1 MDEQPAS
8 SASVPGVETD
18 HIRAAL
24 ARVLTSEA
32 FAGAPQL
39 SAFLSFVVEEA
50 LSGRGDQLKGYTIAV
65 EALKRPED
73 FDPQAD
79 PIVRVEAGRL
89 RRALELYYAGDGRDD
104 PLRIEIPR
112 GSYGPHFISMQTAG
126 AQPSTAR
133 AEPEVASRHG
143 PATAGPSRPGW
154 LWPLAGVAAVALLA
168 MAAFLTGLIPFPFGL
183 KSERDVKEGSAL
195 VRTTGASDQQ
205 ALPRSPPEGQPT
217 TSRTLLPAL
226 IINIDSRVTNLEAR
240 NSITMFMQALSDA
253 VSRFDEFAFVGTLE
267 ELQAANNKGRA
278 QEVYVIDISAV
289 VSVTEIEGFAKL
301 IHKPSGR
308 AIWNTSDN
316 ISLEQAADQV
326 KLRELARRMAI
337 RIAQP
342 YGLLHADLR
351 NMQGLDPALTCMVS
365 AYDYWRAPA
374 VATHLKVRQCLEAAL
389 KSDPAFHPA
398 WALLA
403 QITLDEHRSGFN
415 PLPGAAL
422 DRALAAAL
430 TSRALAPES
439 ARAAQAEMDV
449 LFVRGD
455 TEEAIRIGHLAVRRN
470 PYDSDILADLGA
482 RLVQTDQPRIALP
495 LLIRAAELNPG
506 RPGWYDFFLFL
517 AARKTGDAA
526 LARYHA
532 GLLVRDE
539 APLSL
544 LGRALSKS
552 DGGDLAGAAAALK
565 KLAENEP
572 VFRESPRDFLARRK
586 FVPSLVDEL
595 VKTLEKARVAGG

>member
-1 MDEQPAS
+1 M
-8 SASVPGVETD
+8 
-18 HIRAAL
+18 
-24 ARVLTSEA
+24 ARVLASED

-39 SAFLSFVVEEA
+39 SAFLSFVVTEA
-50 LSGRGDQLKGYTIAV
+50 LAGRGEQLKGYTIAV
-65 EALKRPED
+65 EALKRPVD

-89 RRALELYYAGDGRDD
+89 RRALELYYAADGRND

-112 GSYGPHFISMQTAG
+112 GSYGPLFIDMQVEAEQPASVTSATEMAVQH
-126 AQPSTAR
+126 AQT
-133 AEPEVASRHG
+133 VAAVSPPRQ
-143 PATAGPSRPGW
+143 GW
-154 LWPLAGVAAVALLA
+154 LWPLAGVAVAGLLA
-168 MAAFLTGLIPFPFGL
+168 IAAFLTGLTSLSLGDMFERNSRSTSSL
-183 KSERDVKEGSAL
+183 VQTAATKSQTS
-195 VRTTGASDQQ
+195 
-205 ALPRSPPEGQPT
+205 LPPTPPEGQPT

-226 IINIDSRVTNLEAR
+226 IINVDTRVTNPEAR
-240 NSITMFMQALSDA
+240 NSIGVFIQSLTDA
-253 VSRFDEFAFVGTLE
+253 ISRFDEFAFVGTLD
-267 ELQAANNKGRA
+267 ELQAANNKGRT
-278 QEVYVIDISAV
+278 QEVYVIEISAV
-289 VSVTEIEGFAKL
+289 VSVAEIEGFAKL

-308 AIWNTSDN
+308 VIWNTSDN
-316 ISLEQAADQV
+316 ISLEKAADQV
-326 KLRELARRMAI
+326 VLREFARRMAI

-351 NMQGLDPALTCMVS
+351 NMQGIDPALTCMVS
-365 AYDYWRAPA
+365 AYDYWRAPTP
-374 VATHLKVRQCLEAAL
+374 VAHLKVRHCLETAL
-389 KSDPAFHPA
+389 KADPAFHPA

-422 DRALAAAL
+422 DRALTSAL
-430 TSRALAPES
+430 TARSLAPES

-455 TEEAIRIGHLAVRRN
+455 TEEAIKIGHIAVRRN
-470 PYDSDILADLGA
+470 PFDSDILADLGA
-482 RLVQTDQPRIALP
+482 RLVQTDQPKIALP

-517 AARKTGDAA
+517 AARQTGETA

-544 LGRALSKS
+544 LGRALSKIDS
-552 DGGDLAGAAAALK
+552 GDLAGAAATLR

-572 VFRESPRDFLARRK
+572 VFRESTRDFLARRK

-595 VKTLEKARVAGG
+595 VKTLEKARAAGG